1 MIVYPILPPGL
12 FWNSSFFGAFVV
24 LELFILVLYAYWLP
38 TICPLSKVS
47 SSFQLGNRV
56 ELVLTQV
63 NVGQPNVL

>member
-38 TICPLSKVS
+38 TMSLEQGPGKALFKQMYSI
-47 SSFQLGNRV
+47 R
-56 ELVLTQV
+56 
-63 NVGQPNVL
+63 